1 MLLSSPACSH
11 QGWCPTPFPWGWYNC
26 PDMKYGGVP
35 FMRRFFADSFHTEEA
50 EVEVRQLNFLL
61 ILTPLSA
68 NFAEE
73 ILQGSTFSFL
83 YNLQL

>member
-1 MLLSSPACSH
+1 
-11 QGWCPTPFPWGWYNC
+11 
-26 PDMKYGGVP
+26 MKYGAVP
-35 FMRRFFADSFHTEEA
+35 FMRRFFADSFYTEEA

-61 ILTPLSA
+61 ILTPFSA

-73 ILQGSTFSFL
+73 ILQGRMFSFL